1 MLPWCGTSLYALSLI
16 PHQVNQMITSLEKM
30 LQGQVNQ
37 YVRIVYFRSTVCGTH
52 GEKKIVKNKQNPSR
66 PLTQL
71 SEYLVTKKNPSLG
84 FVFGANLLL
93 FNI

>member
-16 PHQVNQMITSLEKM
+16 PHQVNQMITSLERM

-52 GEKKIVKNKQNPSR
+52 GREKNCQKQAKS
-66 PLTQL
+66 L
-71 SEYLVTKKNPSLG
+71 STPDTAVQVSCH
-84 FVFGANLLL
+84 
-93 FNI
+93 